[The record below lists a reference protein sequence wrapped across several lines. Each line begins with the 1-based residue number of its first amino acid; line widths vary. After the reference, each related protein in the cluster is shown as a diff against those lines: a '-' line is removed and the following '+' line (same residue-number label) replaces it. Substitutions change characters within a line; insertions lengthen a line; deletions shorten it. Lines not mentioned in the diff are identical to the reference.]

1 MLMRVSFVVTYC
13 TKLFCTADRQ
23 RHFNVSETW
32 RKKWWWYSLFCFRQ
46 ENILFG
52 KFGPIMI
59 KKFGNCQFKGELHS
73 NYVFLFFHLKWP
85 RIRFYNP
92 FYKNELFFSSKTHIF
107 TSFAQDTYGDPR
119 GPRTFKDS
127 RT

>member
-1 MLMRVSFVVTYC
+1 MCHWSLLTVLNFSARPTDSGILM
-13 TKLFCTADRQ
+13 
-23 RHFNVSETW
+23 
-32 RKKWWWYSLFCFRQ
+32 SLRLEGKSDGDIHFCFRQ

-107 TSFAQDTYGDPR
+107 ASFAQDTYGDPR

-127 RT
+127 GT